1 MPVFLKVPRAKIGDH
16 KIHSR
21 NHGNE
26 ADVVIA
32 LPGSSETSDEIEQ
45 AVAYEHPTIIHDFW
59 TGRFPTLWDWG
70 DVVDAIAYV
79 RRAKRRE
86 RRRAKRA
93 KNMKRGVQARH
104 PQGGFG

>member
-32 LPGSSETSDEIEQ
+32 LPGSSETRDEIEQ

-70 DVVDAIAYV
+70 DVADAIAYV

-86 RRRAKRA
+86 RRRAKRRA
-93 KNMKRGVQARH
+93 KRREKRRA
-104 PQGGFG
+104 